1 MKTTW
6 EKMESVETDIAEA
19 ETRKATAEDIADKI
33 DSLDMNT
40 FIETRFRFKRQ
51 DTSTTYPTPAN
62 CNELKSSM
70 TDLVNSL
77 DIDAADYN
85 PVRAADIVTI
95 LTSLD
100 ASTLSPGCSSTDLS
114 DLNSAKS
121 AAKNNAAD
129 VVTIQTNLISAKNE
143 EFAA

>member
-40 FIETRFRFKRQ
+40 FIETRFRFRRQ
-51 DTSTTYPTPAN
+51 DTSTTYPTLAN

-77 DIDAADYN
+77 DINAADYN
-85 PVRAADIVTI
+85 PVRAANIVEI

-100 ASTLSPGCSSTDLS
+100 TSTLSPGCSSTDLS
-114 DLNSAKS
+114 DLNSAQR
-121 AAKNNAAD
+121 AARWDTVYKRLHSPRLSR
-129 VVTIQTNLISAKNE
+129 V
-143 EFAA
+143 